1 MNKSREH
8 ARLMMEKAAEDLY
21 VLQRL
26 VDDADAPVAAIG
38 FHAQQAVEKCLKA
51 VLTSRAITY
60 TRTHDLA
67 ALLYLLRQ
75 NAIAEPPEAGRLSL
89 LTPYAAEFRY
99 GRLPPEGEEASIL
112 DRAWTLRC
120 VRKVNVWAESFLGR
134 GAEPK

>member
-51 VLTSRAITY
+51 VLTNRAIVY

-99 GRLPPEGEEASIL
+99 GRLPPENEEPPTL

-120 VRKVNVWAESFLGR
+120 VRQVRSWAEAILGE
-134 GAEPK
+134 ATEPK